1 MNEHERLLIL
11 KEKFTN
17 DLTALNKQLIEILLS
32 AEKKQEL
39 SEDIE
44 ILRQQMQLKIE
55 AVSKQLSELVK
66 LL

>member
-44 ILRQQMQLKIE
+44 ILRQQMRLKIE

>member
-11 KEKFTN
+11 QAKFTN
-17 DLTALNKQLIEILLS
+17 DLTALNKQLLEILLS

-44 ILRQQMQLKIE
+44 ILRQQVQLKIN
-55 AVSKQLSELVK
+55 AISQQLSELVK